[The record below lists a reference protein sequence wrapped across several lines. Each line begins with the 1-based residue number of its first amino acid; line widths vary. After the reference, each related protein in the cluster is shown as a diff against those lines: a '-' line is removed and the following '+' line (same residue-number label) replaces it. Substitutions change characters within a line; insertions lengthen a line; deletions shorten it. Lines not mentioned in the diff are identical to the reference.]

1 MSQENP
7 DSGISPAV
15 SAEAPTVLVPPAP
28 LPPSPGALIREA
40 RENLRWSLDD
50 LAGQTKLARHA
61 LDALERDDYGSL
73 LEPVYVRG
81 YYRKC
86 AKVLGL
92 DEQMMI
98 SAYEARVAPKTQL
111 PPTKLRLAS
120 GTELGSTSRLPV
132 SLAIGAAVLGV
143 VATAFIWLA
152 RAPEA
157 EPTATTTTTIE
168 APAASIGEPLATE
181 LPEASAAD
189 DAEPEQAAGQA
200 AGDASTPTA
209 QAAEPS
215 EGATSAVP
223 AVAGSGVAELQFSS
237 ESWVRID
244 DAAGKTLLNGLMSAG
259 AVRSVTGAL
268 PLSVFLGKASGVT
281 LQFDGQTIDTTPF
294 RRDNATARFT
304 LPLAAN

>member
-7 DSGISPAV
+7 DPGISPTVATE
-15 SAEAPTVLVPPAP
+15 SPTVIVPPAP
-28 LPPSPGALIREA
+28 PPPSPGAMIREA
-40 RENLRWSLDD
+40 REQLRWSLDD

-61 LDALERDDYGSL
+61 LDALERDDYGAL

-92 DEQMMI
+92 DEQTLI
-98 SAYEARVAPKTQL
+98 GAYEARVAPKTQL

-152 RAPEA
+152 RAPVT
-157 EPTATTTTTIE
+157 EPTIATTIE
-168 APAASIGEPLATE
+168 APATSIGEPLAAEVPEAAADAAGSVPQTDAVAT
-181 LPEASAAD
+181 PVGEASA
-189 DAEPEQAAGQA
+189 PAAGMGAETSPPAA
-200 AGDASTPTA
+200 AGT
-209 QAAEPS
+209 
-215 EGATSAVP
+215 
-223 AVAGSGVAELQFSS
+223 GVAQLQFAG

-244 DAAGKTLLNGLMSAG
+244 DASGKTLLNGLMSAG
-259 AVRSVTGAL
+259 AAHSVTGAV
-268 PLSVFLGKASGVT
+268 PLSVFLGKASEVT
-281 LQFDGQTIDTTPF
+281 VQFDGQTIDTTPY

-304 LPLAAN
+304 LPLTAN

>member
-7 DSGISPAV
+7 DPGISPTVATE
-15 SAEAPTVLVPPAP
+15 SSTVLVPPAP
-28 LPPSPGALIREA
+28 PAPSPGAMIREA
-40 RENLRWSLDD
+40 REQLRWSLDD

-61 LDALERDDYGSL
+61 LEALERDDYGAL

-92 DEQMMI
+92 DEQTMI

-152 RAPEA
+152 RAPVA
-157 EPTATTTTTIE
+157 EPNATTTTTIE
-168 APAASIGEPLATE
+168 APATSIGEPLTAEAPAADGATAE
-181 LPEASAAD
+181 QDSQAPGAASVPVDEASPAAATV
-189 DAEPEQAAGQA
+189 DAAATPSA
-200 AGDASTPTA
+200 A
-209 QAAEPS
+209 
-215 EGATSAVP
+215 
-223 AVAGSGVAELQFSS
+223 AGSGVAQLQFAG
-237 ESWVRID
+237 ESWVRVD
-244 DAAGKTLLNGLMSAG
+244 DASGKTLLNGLMSAG
-259 AVRSVTGAL
+259 AVRSVTGAV
-268 PLSVFLGKASGVT
+268 PLSVFLGKASEVT
-281 LQFDGQTIDTTPF
+281 VQFDGQSIDTTPF